1 MNFIRF
7 LTFNFFT
14 KAFLRQT
21 CKLHIA
27 NRRIKT
33 MISDYIFILAVFFP
47 FFMVI
52 MIASF
57 FFTTNNLAEISSI
70 NITLSCSLV
79 PFSAMIFVILN
90 KDFFNGQSVSK
101 RIYGYQIIDNKT
113 NMAANETKCMLRNV
127 TMIVWPIEVLMTL
140 MNPTRR
146 LGDLIAGTKLIDKEK
161 TAPESIMTD
170 FNLINKDKNY
180 LGLIL
185 LSVLFTI
192 LFNSFALGLTF
203 V

>member
-1 MNFIRF
+1 
-7 LTFNFFT
+7 
-14 KAFLRQT
+14 
-21 CKLHIA
+21 
-27 NRRIKT
+27 

-57 FFTTNNLAEISSI
+57 FLTTNNLAEISSI

-101 RIYGYQIIDNKT
+101 RIYGYQIVDNKT

-185 LSVLFTI
+185 LSVLFTV